1 MDFGQDKT
9 LELHA
14 EWPQDSC
21 YRGCK
26 DKPMG
31 HRTFLGGFVIFPEL
45 QFPASQEVNWSL
57 GKWGLQVNFG
67 YYIPPP
73 LCLGSNSCDRYLVI
87 LDLIISA

>member
-14 EWPQDSC
+14 EWPQDAC
-21 YRGCK
+21 CRGYK

-31 HRTFLGGFVIFPEL
+31 HRTFPEL

-57 GKWGLQVNFG
+57 GKWDLQVNFG
-67 YYIPPP
+67 YYIPP
-73 LCLGSNSCDRYLVI
+73 LVSWVKS
-87 LDLIISA
+87 L